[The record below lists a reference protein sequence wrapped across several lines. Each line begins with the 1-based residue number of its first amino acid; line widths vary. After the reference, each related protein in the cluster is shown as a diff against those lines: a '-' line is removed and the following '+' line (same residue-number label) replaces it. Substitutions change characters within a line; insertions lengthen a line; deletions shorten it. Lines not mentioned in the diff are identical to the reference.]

1 MATTIT
7 RAQAGKARPRS
18 HANTLLR
25 AAQILL
31 AAVFA
36 VAAVPKLAGA
46 HSATVMFSQIGA
58 GQWLRYLVGTAEL
71 AGAIGLLIPRLAGL
85 AAAGLAADMAGATV
99 INIAV
104 LHSSAVVMTIP
115 LCAAFAFIAWRRR
128 EQTRSLAA
136 AIRPRQQLPRPVSQS
151 AGRQQT
157 SVTAQEPTR

>member
-1 MATTIT
+1 MTTTTT
-7 RAQAGKARPRS
+7 RVQAAKAPPRG

-85 AAAGLAADMAGATV
+85 AAAGLAADMAGATI

-104 LHSSAVVMTIP
+104 LRSAAVVMTIP
-115 LCAAFAFIAWRRR
+115 LCAAFTLIAWHRR
-128 EQTRSLAA
+128 EQIRSWS
-136 AIRPRQQLPRPVSQS
+136 RPSRYSQQLLRQVRQP
-151 AGRQQT
+151 AGRSET
-157 SVTAQEPTR
+157 SLTGQDTTP

>member
-7 RAQAGKARPRS
+7 RAQAGKARRRG
-18 HANTLLR
+18 HAGTLLA

-31 AAVFA
+31 AVFIA
-36 VAAVPKLAGA
+36 VAAAPKLAGA

-85 AAAGLAADMAGATV
+85 AAAGLAADMAGATI
-99 INIAV
+99 INVAV
-104 LHSSAVVMTIP
+104 LHSAAVAMTIV
-115 LCAAFAFIAWRRR
+115 LSAAFALIAWHRR

-136 AIRPRQQLPRPVSQS
+136 AIRQHQQSARATQP
-151 AGRQQT
+151 AGRQET
-157 SVTAQEPTR
+157 SLTGRETTQ